1 MIERYSRP
9 EMKEIWS
16 DHARMH
22 NWMQIEV
29 LAAEAMAQL
38 GILPQEDLTQIKQ
51 KAKFDVDRVKDI
63 EKTTRHDVVAF
74 LQNLAEHIGE
84 PARWLHYGMTSSDV
98 LDTGLAIQLRD
109 AADILIEDTSVLIG
123 VMKNRALEFRN
134 TPMMGRTHG
143 VHAEPI
149 TFGLKLAVWAFEM
162 SRNLDRLIAAR
173 DIIAVGKLSGAVGA
187 YASIDPFVE
196 QYVCDQL
203 GLEAAEASSQII
215 QRDRHAEYM
224 MALAITATSLEKF
237 ATEIR
242 ALQKTEVMEAE
253 EPFRE
258 GQTGSSAMPH
268 KRNPIICER
277 VCGCARV
284 IRANAQVALQDMP
297 LWHER
302 DISHSSAERVILP
315 DSTILLDYIM
325 DKFCAVLE
333 GLVVYPWRMQK
344 NIELS
349 QGLVFSEK
357 VLLTL
362 INKGTTRQEAYK
374 MVQRNAMKAVRGE
387 EGFRD
392 GLLHDPEVGKYL
404 TPEEIDT
411 CFDVNQSLLRVD
423 TVFRRLEY
431 LDVRPQDRQD

>member
-1 MIERYSRP
+1 MIECYSRQ
-9 EMKEIWS
+9 EMKEIWT
-16 DHARMH
+16 DQARLH

-29 LAAEAMAQL
+29 LAAEAMAQI
-38 GILPQEDLTQIKQ
+38 GTVPAEAVVQIK
-51 KAKFDVDRVKDI
+51 KNARFDVERVKEI

-74 LQNLAEHIGE
+74 INNMAENIGE

-98 LDTGLAIQLRD
+98 LDTGLALQLRD
-109 AADILIEDTSVLIG
+109 AAEILIDDTCRMLG
-123 VMKNRALEFRN
+123 LFKNRALEFRG

-149 TFGLKLAVWAFEM
+149 TFGLKLAVWAFETR
-162 SRNLDRLIAAR
+162 RNLDRLLRAK
-173 DIIAVGKLSGAVGA
+173 DIISVGKISGAVGT
-187 YASIDPFVE
+187 YASVDPFVE
-196 QYVCDQL
+196 KYVCEQL
-203 GLEAAEASSQII
+203 GLRPAEASNQVI

-224 MALAITATSLEKF
+224 MALAISATSLEKF

-315 DSTILLDYIM
+315 DSTILLDYMM
-325 DKFCAVLE
+325 DKFCGVIE
-333 GLVVYPWRMQK
+333 GLVVYPWRMEK
-344 NIELS
+344 NIELT

-357 VLLTL
+357 ILLAL
-362 INKGTTRQEAYK
+362 IGKGTTRQEAYN

-387 EGFRD
+387 EAFMD
-392 GLLHDPEVGKYL
+392 GLLHDSEVGRYM
-404 TPEEIDT
+404 TPEEIVSY
-411 CFDVNQSLLRVD
+411 FDVSSLLARVD
-423 TVFRRLEY
+423 AVFNRLEN
-431 LDVRPQDRQD
+431 LKVKP

>member
-38 GILPQEDLTQIKQ
+38 GLVPQEDLTQIKQ
-51 KAKFDVDRVKDI
+51 KAKFDVERVKEI

-74 LQNLAEHIGE
+74 IQNLAEHIGE

-109 AADILIEDTSVLIG
+109 AADILIEDTSKMLGII
-123 VMKNRALEFRN
+123 KNRALEFKD

-162 SRNLDRLIAAR
+162 SRNLDRLLAAR

-196 QYVCDQL
+196 QYVCKQL
-203 GLEAAEASSQII
+203 GLEPAEASSQII

-224 MALAITATSLEKF
+224 MMLAIMATSLEKF

-242 ALQKTEVMEAE
+242 ALQKTEVMEVE

-277 VCGCARV
+277 VCGCARI
-284 IRANAQVALQDMP
+284 IRANAQVALQDMV

-325 DKFCAVLE
+325 NKFCAVME

-349 QGLVFSEK
+349 GGLVFSEK

-362 INKGTTRQEAYK
+362 INKGTTRQDAYK
-374 MVQRNAMKAVRGE
+374 LVQRNAMKAVRGE
-387 EGFRD
+387 ESFKD
-392 GLLHDPEVGKYL
+392 ELMHDPEVGKYL
-404 TPEEIDT
+404 TPEEIDM
-411 CFDVNQSLLRVD
+411 CFDVSQSLLRID
-423 TVFRRLEY
+423 TVFRRLEF

>member
-9 EMKEIWS
+9 EMTEIWS
-16 DHARMH
+16 DNARMH

-38 GILPQEDLTQIKQ
+38 GMIPQEDLTQIKK
-51 KAKFDVDRVKDI
+51 KARFDVDRVKEI

-74 LQNLAEHIGE
+74 LQNLAENIGE

-98 LDTGLAIQLRD
+98 LDTGLALQLRD
-109 AADILIEDTSVLIG
+109 TADILIEDTSKLLG
-123 VMKNRALEFRN
+123 VIKNRAIEFKN

-149 TFGLKLAVWAFEM
+149 TFGLKLAVWAFETE
-162 SRNLDRLIAAR
+162 RNLERLLAAR
-173 DIIAVGKLSGAVGA
+173 DVIAVGKLSGAVGT

-196 QYVCDQL
+196 QYVCKQL
-203 GLEAAEASSQII
+203 GLEPAEGASQII
-215 QRDRHAEYM
+215 QRDRHAEFM
-224 MALAITATSLEKF
+224 MALAISATSLEKF

-315 DSTILLDYIM
+315 DSTVLLDYILN
-325 DKFCAVLE
+325 KFCTVLE
-333 GLVVYPWRMQK
+333 GLVVYPWKMLK

-349 QGLVFSEK
+349 QGLIFSEK
-357 VLLTL
+357 VLLAL
-362 INKGTTRQEAYK
+362 INKGSTRQEAYK

-387 EGFRD
+387 EPFRE
-392 GLLHDPEVGKYL
+392 GLLHDAEVSKYL
-404 TPEEIDT
+404 TPEEIEM
-411 CFDVNQSLLRVD
+411 CFDINTSLARVD
-423 TVFRRLEY
+423 EVFTRLAFIE
-431 LDVRPQDRQD
+431 VRPQERAD

>member
-1 MIERYSRP
+1 MIERYSRD
-9 EMKEIWS
+9 EMKEIWTDQS
-16 DHARMH
+16 RLH
-22 NWMQIEV
+22 NWLQIEV
-29 LAAEAMAQL
+29 TAAEAMAQI
-38 GILPQEDLTQIKQ
+38 GTIPAEAVVQIK
-51 KAKFDVDRVKDI
+51 KNARFDVERVNEI

-74 LQNLAEHIGE
+74 INNLAENIGE

-109 AADILIEDTSVLIG
+109 AADILIDDTSRMLGLI
-123 VMKNRALEFRN
+123 KNRAMEFRS

-149 TFGLKLAVWAFEM
+149 TFGLKLAVWAFETR
-162 SRNLDRLIAAR
+162 RNLDRLLRAKET
-173 DIIAVGKLSGAVGA
+173 IAVGKISGAVGT
-187 YASIDPFVE
+187 YASVDPFVE
-196 QYVCDQL
+196 QCVCEQL
-203 GLEAAEASSQII
+203 GLRPAEASSQIV

-224 MALAITATSLEKF
+224 MALAISATSLEKF

-315 DSTILLDYIM
+315 DSTILLDYILN
-325 DKFCAVLE
+325 KFCAVIE
-333 GLVVYPWRMQK
+333 GLVVYPWRMEK
-344 NIELS
+344 NIEIT

-357 VLLTL
+357 ILLAL
-362 INKGTTRQEAYK
+362 IGKGTTRQEAYHL
-374 MVQRNAMKAVRGE
+374 VQRNAMKVVKGE
-387 EGFRD
+387 GTFMD
-392 GLLHDPEVGKYL
+392 GLIHDPEVGRYL
-404 TPEEIDT
+404 TPEEIVSF
-411 CFDVNQSLLRVD
+411 FDVSGSLGRVD
-423 TVFRRLEY
+423 AVFNRLEN
-431 LDVRPQDRQD
+431 LKVKP